1 MPMFWWH
8 NVLKL
13 QLQILFYL
21 FFGPVY
27 FSFFFFIFFA
37 IFYCS
42 FTEYHFIQWYKGNCF
57 TTFLPSLFYVPGF
70 LQIVTWSFFITSG
83 QNHSAIHS
91 FGCCDKACETCA
103 TCTGGNSS
111 QVQLGRSFLPQ
122 PVLPPHPHFRQWMQ
136 CSQAC
141 WDCHS
146 YDHSLTHFFQND
158 PAYFKQFKVWFHVSF
173 RSSKHHLLPPSA
185 SIPTSVFPS
194 LFLFWSFASSPIANK
209 AGFGCTGDWGS
220 WLQDWSVGGQW
231 QR

>member
-1 MPMFWWH
+1 MFWWH

-21 FFGPVY
+21 FFSPVY

-42 FTEYHFIQWYKGNCF
+42 FTEYHFIQWYKGSCF

-111 QVQLGRSFLPQ
+111 QVQLGRSFLSSTA
-122 PVLPPHPHFRQWMQ
+122 
-136 CSQAC
+136 CS
-141 WDCHS
+141 
-146 YDHSLTHFFQND
+146 
-158 PAYFKQFKVWFHVSF
+158 
-173 RSSKHHLLPPSA
+173 
-185 SIPTSVFPS
+185 TS
-194 LFLFWSFASSPIANK
+194 SSPFQTVDAMFSSLLGLPLI
-209 AGFGCTGDWGS
+209 
-220 WLQDWSVGGQW
+220 
-231 QR
+231 